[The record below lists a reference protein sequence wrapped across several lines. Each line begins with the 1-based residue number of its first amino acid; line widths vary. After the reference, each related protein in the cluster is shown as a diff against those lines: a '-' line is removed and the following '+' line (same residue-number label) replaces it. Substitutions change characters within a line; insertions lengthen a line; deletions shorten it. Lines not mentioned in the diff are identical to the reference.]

1 MITIDSLINS
11 NNKSINETFIKKM
24 ILEFQ
29 NMTSQLNRHSDV
41 EHLRHIF
48 KQILN
53 TSKDSLSSSEDFE
66 VVNNF
71 VNRASNHFQSINTM
85 KPIVKTA
92 ESGEVVYANP
102 ISNNQLGWYTFQS
115 SQLTNN
121 GGYGQNEISHR
132 FYINANA
139 KVVAEFSEKLVKE
152 FEQRKLP
159 FYFKIN
165 TTYTQ
170 GPKDFIVIYSSSKE
184 LENTINVLNDITNQ
198 NPELISRINKPHD
211 FTNNIDNWIGYAQEN
226 KQLQGKESFTGLMSD
241 IISQSLVESVRD
253 WVNMHPNMSVRSD
266 GMNPIFAK
274 DLVDDKML
282 NDTGKDYYTAKQ
294 DKVSYYQG
302 VSYLLSAIQRVDYDF
317 INSIIGKLRIKLQDL
332 HIDPDNICLN
342 EDVMKELNVII
353 NNNQR
358 LSEKDSLQS
367 LREEYRKMVN
377 EPANYNFESDNGT
390 FTEHMTLPINENKGI
405 HR

>member
-29 NMTSQLNRHSDV
+29 NMTSQLNRNSDV
-41 EHLRHIF
+41 EHLRNIF
-48 KQILN
+48 KQIVN